1 MLANS
6 EFSAFGVR
14 FSVLIMS
21 KFSLGLCYLNYRN
34 GVFGRV
40 HTYFLEGAAVKSGG
54 AHAETTSE
62 ARGSKY
68 REMCTYGGDF
78 SELGNLAT
86 SGEAQRAVPER
97 GENNGWCF

>member
-6 EFSAFGVR
+6 EFQCFWCQ
-14 FSVLIMS
+14 I
-21 KFSLGLCYLNYRN
+21 LCYLNYQN

-54 AHAETTSE
+54 AHAVLIANSFCSAEITSE
-62 ARGSKY
+62 ARGSEY
-68 REMCTYGGDF
+68 REMCMYGGDF

-86 SGEAQRAVPER
+86 SGEAQRAIPER
-97 GENNGWCF
+97 GENNGWCL